1 MTWALQA
8 AAECASPH
16 QVWAEAVAVV
26 AFFAAIAFA
35 VWAMTR

>member
-16 QVWAEAVAVV
+16 QVWADAATTAVI
-26 AFFAAIAFA
+26 FAAIA
-35 VWAMTR
+35 VIGWAMFR